1 MIREAL
7 HQDVPEIKKMVL
19 KLISDLKWHEQ
30 SGAPIDEPTIET
42 MIRFYIRY
50 ERGFVWVHETDGR
63 IDGFFIGAVEPFL
76 LDIRHFGAHELV
88 SDGVGLDSI
97 WNEFFQW
104 AKKKNAV
111 TAILGCYSE
120 HNGSR
125 FRRIK

>member
-7 HQDVPEIKKMVL
+7 HQDVPEL
-19 KLISDLKWHEQ
+19 KRMIMKLVSELGWADQ
-30 SGAPIDEPTIET
+30 SGASVDEPTIET
-42 MIRFYIRY
+42 MVRFYIRY
-50 ERGFVWVHETDGR
+50 EKGFVWVHETEQK
-63 IDGFFIGAVEPFL
+63 IDGFFIGAVEPYL
-76 LDIRHFGAHELV
+76 LDIRYNGAHELI
-88 SDGVGLDSI
+88 SDGVGLEAI